1 MVSVLPAVAH
11 TQAQLNSTSGNK
23 FGWLK
28 TALTVG
34 FGVACATGV
43 AIGLYG
49 SQSEHFQH
57 GTERI
62 LQEIAQAKGI
72 HVTFTPKTGSSNAP
86 SSLAIEGYL
95 FPKTQDESSN
105 STALSFDGRISYL
118 HLGSQY
124 NFTLIDNRGYVTI
137 EDEATGK
144 ITRNECLARENIPPI
159 DQFTGALLSARVI
172 DDVSS
177 FDVACTDGKLV
188 EFVFADEPYVFCS
201 KAGASLDKVH
211 GEDLEASIKILKENT
226 EGFPSL
232 DSLARPEGQDINGC
246 GLLVDTTAASADTT
260 AGTVTPAARKLM
272 EKSIQRAKDALNVMT
287 GTARRSLADS
297 SDCSC
302 KGGMKTCLIVH
313 GLGYNDG
320 ELTDTFPDYFGTIE
334 QQAKC
339 CSSVKFLHLDTTNSA
354 WYDDK
359 LTDKLC
365 NTATTLTNSS
375 DKQNIENLAL
385 ITHSMGNMIA
395 SSAIMKNTC
404 GLAVSSKWIS
414 LAGPIYGSASA
425 SSAASLYSSLPASVQ
440 KTLCTDNPST
450 SLDDSIVQLLYHYG
464 LCPTMI
470 SLRSIASMGS
480 KVLPAGVDDLYVKS
494 GEVFR
499 KHVSSNLC
507 GVNFVGLLSE
517 DSATLTALGLTSG
530 HPSLQNDGQVD
541 WSSCHATVDPAKY
554 STSWDGGNFYKASIN
569 HLDATFRHGDG
580 WWGKDRKPIKWFN
593 CQF

>member
-1 MVSVLPAVAH
+1 MVSVLPAH
-11 TQAQLNSTSGNK
+11 
-23 FGWLK
+23 K
-28 TALTVG
+28 TAKPTKSGLLKKALTAG
-34 FGVACATGV
+34 FGVACAAGV

-57 GTERI
+57 GNERI

-72 HVTFTPKTGSSNAP
+72 HVTFTPKTGSPNAP
-86 SSLAIEGYL
+86 SGLTVEGYL
-95 FPKTQDESSN
+95 FPKTQDGGN
-105 STALSFDGRISYL
+105 ASTLSFDARLSYL

-144 ITRNECLARENIPPI
+144 ITRNECLVRDNIPPI
-159 DQFTGALLSARVI
+159 DLFTDALLGARVI

-177 FDVACTDGKLV
+177 FNVPCTEGKLV

-201 KAGASLDKVH
+201 KPGASLDKVH
-211 GEDLEASIKILKENT
+211 GEDLEASIQILQDST
-226 EGFPSL
+226 DGFPSL
-232 DSLARPEGQDINGC
+232 DSLTRPEGQDINEC
-246 GLLVDTTAASADTT
+246 GLLVDATAATT
-260 AGTVTPAARKLM
+260 EIGAGAVAPVRKLM
-272 EKSIQRAKDALNVMT
+272 QKSIQRAKDAVRVMT
-287 GTARRSLADS
+287 GTSRRSLADS

-302 KGGMKTCLIVH
+302 REGLKTCLIVH
-313 GLGYNDG
+313 GLGYSDG
-320 ELTDTFPDYFGTIE
+320 EMTDTFPEYFGEIE
-334 QQAKC
+334 KQAKC
-339 CSSVKFLHLDTTNSA
+339 CSSVKFLHLDTSNTA
-354 WYDDK
+354 WYDDA
-359 LTDKLC
+359 LSDKLC
-365 NTATTLTNSS
+365 NAAVQVTNST

-385 ITHSMGNMIA
+385 IAHSMGNMIT
-395 SSAIMKNTC
+395 SSALMKQTC
-404 GLAVSSKWIS
+404 GLAASSKWIS

-425 SSAASLYSSLPASVQ
+425 SSAVALFSSLPASVQ
-440 KTLCTDNPST
+440 TTLCTDNPST
-450 SLDDSIVQLLYHYG
+450 KLDNPIVELLYHFG

-470 SLRSIASMGS
+470 SIRSIGAKGA
-480 KVLPAGVDDLYVKS
+480 KVLPAGVDELYVKS
-494 GEVFR
+494 GEVFG

-507 GVNFVGLLSE
+507 GVNFVGLLSD
-517 DSATLTALGLTSG
+517 DSATLTALGLVSG
-530 HPSLQNDGQVD
+530 HASLQNDGQVD